1 MHLLNCFIQVQ
12 DNRDKERYKRILRMI
27 EQEEQRSIWKWINR
41 ATNEPKLGAIL
52 KVQQMEGSQLVDI
65 EDTEEM
71 NAVIQ

>member
-1 MHLLNCFIQVQ
+1 
-12 DNRDKERYKRILRMI
+12 MI